1 MYKTLHS
8 MLKVRHMNRMNEWK
22 MSDFDGQVANY
33 GKVHTGNTLNQGKE
47 VSVEP
52 ELQII
57 FDIFLP
63 PYRVQALFS
72 LIA

>member
-1 MYKTLHS
+1 MT
-8 MLKVRHMNRMNEWK
+8 
-22 MSDFDGQVANY
+22 DFDGQVSNY
-33 GKVHTGNTLNQGKE
+33 GKVHTRNTLNQGKE